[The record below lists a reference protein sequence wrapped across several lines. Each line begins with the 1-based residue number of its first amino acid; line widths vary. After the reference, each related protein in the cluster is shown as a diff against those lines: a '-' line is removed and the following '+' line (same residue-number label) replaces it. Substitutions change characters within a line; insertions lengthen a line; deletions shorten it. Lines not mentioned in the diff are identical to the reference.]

1 MSEFISLS
9 AHKLS
14 KLLQDGQLRSVDL
27 CKEYIER
34 IERFEK
40 DIKAW
45 AYFDKKIL
53 IEKAEM
59 ADQYR
64 KSGKPVGPL
73 HGLPIAIKDII
84 GTFDMPTEC
93 GSKARKGRSMSQDSE
108 IVNLLKISGAIIMG
122 KTSTSEFAY
131 FDPAETRNPH
141 DYSRTPGG
149 SSSGSAAAVASFMAP
164 LSIGSQTG
172 GSVIRPASYCG
183 VVGFKPSFGLV
194 SRNGVLRTS
203 QLLDQ
208 IGWFSRNVE
217 DTALLFKSL
226 VKKDLYDSDTVHYST
241 ERTFEVLNK
250 KLDFEPKFLFYKT
263 KSWKKIDKK
272 SKDAFEFFLKTFKK
286 NVVVED
292 TPSYFDDIVNYH
304 KIIHETDL
312 ANNLEIYYKKFKKKL
327 GKFLIQAIERGLSYS
342 AKEYLQAKDFIQQSY
357 KSYAEVFEDYY
368 AILTPAT
375 TGVADKGLSF
385 TGSPEFCKVWTYMGL
400 PTISLPLLLGE
411 KNLPLGI
418 QMIGSKFD
426 DMRLLSYAKWL
437 EKSCK

>member
-1 MSEFISLS
+1 MSEFISQP
-9 AHKLS
+9 ANKLS
-14 KLLQDGQLRSVDL
+14 KLLQEGQLRSVDL
-27 CKEYIER
+27 CNEYIER

-53 IEKAEM
+53 IEKAEI

-108 IVNLLKISGAIIMG
+108 IVNLLKTSGAIIMG

-131 FDPAETRNPH
+131 FDPAETTNPH

-208 IGWFSRNVE
+208 IGWFSHNVE
-217 DTALLFKSL
+217 DAALLFKSL
-226 VKKDLYDSDTVHYST
+226 VKKDLYDPDTVHYST
-241 ERTFEVLNK
+241 DRTFEILNK
-250 KLDFEPKFLFYKT
+250 KMDFEPKFLFYKT
-263 KSWKKIDKK
+263 KNWKKIDKK
-272 SKDAFEFFLKTFKK
+272 SRDAFEFFLKTFKK
-286 NVVVED
+286 NVVIED

-312 ANNLEIYYKKFKKKL
+312 ANNS
-327 GKFLIQAIERGLSYS
+327 RN
-342 AKEYLQAKDFIQQSY
+342 
-357 KSYAEVFEDYY
+357 
-368 AILTPAT
+368 IL
-375 TGVADKGLSF
+375 
-385 TGSPEFCKVWTYMGL
+385 
-400 PTISLPLLLGE
+400 
-411 KNLPLGI
+411 
-418 QMIGSKFD
+418 
-426 DMRLLSYAKWL
+426 
-437 EKSCK
+437 